1 MATHPSRGQGLTL
14 QLFFFILLPLA
25 IVLFC
30 VLYWSLTLHQHAMRD
45 LVGARDARAVKAA
58 STAITEQLLHRSAAI
73 RGLALHAAEA
83 ASPEQALADYGF
95 ILNDF
100 DGGLALLKNNN
111 VIAASAHWKNR
122 SLASEI
128 LMEDGNPMM
137 IVTAVAG
144 EAGDG
149 GVTAVGAFSPS
160 TLAARALADIFPS
173 TSEAFAVIVDR
184 ERRVLYQS
192 GKAPIETEVTQ
203 HAGVPEALRGES
215 GTTYLSTQNGEHV
228 VAFAPIAPSGW
239 ALMIEEPWEAVD
251 NPLLRTTQAAPLI
264 LIPILLFALIALG
277 FGIRQIV
284 QPLQLLEKQA
294 AELGW
299 GNFEAIEKPVGGIAE
314 IHHLQAQLILMAQKV
329 KTAQKNLRGYVSM
342 ITAGQEDERRRLAR
356 ELHDDAVQSLVALDQ
371 RTQLAQLAAKNGS
384 PDVATRLSEIR
395 NMTTTLMAEVRRV
408 IRALRP
414 IYLEDLGLLPAI
426 EMLVRDLEQTA
437 KAQTKFMVEGQP
449 RRLTSAQEIAIYR
462 VAQEALNNIARSAEA
477 RHVSVSMTF
486 SETEFVMRVEDDGR
500 GFVAPERVSDLVAS
514 GHYGL
519 MGMQER
525 AELIGARLAIRSAP
539 GAGTMI
545 EVRLPF

>member
-1 MATHPSRGQGLTL
+1 MTSRGQGLTL

-30 VLYWSLTLHQHAMRD
+30 ILYWSLTLHQQAMRN
-45 LVGARDARAVKAA
+45 LVGERDARAVKAVSA
-58 STAITEQLLHRSAAI
+58 AISEQLLHRSAAI
-73 RGLALHAAEA
+73 RGLAFHAAEA
-83 ASPEQALADYGF
+83 ASPDRALANYNF

-100 DGGLALLKNNN
+100 DGGLALLKDNK
-111 VIAASAHWKNR
+111 VIAASSNWKNR

-128 LMEDGNPMM
+128 LMEDGNPLM

-149 GVTAVGAFSPS
+149 SITAVGAFSPS
-160 TLAARALADIFPS
+160 HLIARALADAFPS
-173 TSEAFAVIVDR
+173 TSESFTVIIDQD
-184 ERRVLYQS
+184 RRVLYQS
-192 GKAPIETEVTQ
+192 GKTPTELMT
-203 HAGVPEALRGES
+203 HAGIPEALRGES
-215 GTTYLSTQNGEHV
+215 GSIYLSTADGEHV
-228 VAFAPIAPSGW
+228 VAYSPIPPTGW

-264 LIPILLFALIALG
+264 LIPILLFAVVALG

-329 KTAQKNLRGYVSM
+329 KTAQKNLRGYVNM

-384 PDVATRLSEIR
+384 PEIITRLSEIR
-395 NMTTTLMAEVRRV
+395 SMTTSLMDEVRRV

-426 EMLVRDLEQTA
+426 EMLARDLEKIA
-437 KAQTKFMVEGQP
+437 KVQTKFAVEGQA

-462 VAQEALNNIARSAEA
+462 ILQEALNNIARSAQA
-477 RHVSVSMTF
+477 QQANVKVSF
-486 SETEFVMRVEDDGR
+486 SESEFIMRIEDDGK

-525 AELIGARLAIRSAP
+525 AELIGARLSIRSAP
-539 GAGTMI
+539 NAGTTI

>member
-1 MATHPSRGQGLTL
+1 MATSSSRGQGLTL

-30 VLYWSLTLHQHAMRD
+30 VLYWSLTLHQQAMRD

-58 STAITEQLLHRSAAI
+58 STAITEQLLHRTAAI
-73 RGLALHAAEA
+73 RGLALRTAEA
-83 ASPEQALADYGF
+83 ASPQQALADYNF

-100 DGGLALLKNNN
+100 DGGLALIKNNK
-111 VIAASAHWKNR
+111 VIAASATWKDR
-122 SLASEI
+122 SLTSEI
-128 LMEDGNPMM
+128 LIEGGSPLM
-137 IVTAVAG
+137 IVSAANGGITAA
-144 EAGDG
+144 
-149 GVTAVGAFSPS
+149 GAFSPS
-160 TLAARALADIFPS
+160 HLAARALAETFPS
-173 TSEAFAVIVDR
+173 TSEAFTVMVDR
-184 ERRVLYQS
+184 ERRILYQA
-192 GKAPIETEVTQ
+192 GKAPLETEAIQ
-203 HAGVPEALRGES
+203 HAGIAEALRGES

-228 VAFAPIAPSGW
+228 VAYSPIAPTGW

-264 LIPILLFALIALG
+264 LIPILLFALVALG

-284 QPLQLLEKQA
+284 QPLQSLEKQA

-314 IHHLQAQLILMAQKV
+314 IRHLQAQLILMAQKV
-329 KTAQKNLRGYVSM
+329 KSAQKNLRGYVTG
-342 ITAGQEDERRRLAR
+342 ITAGQEEERRRIAR

-395 NMTTTLMAEVRRV
+395 GMTTSLMDEVRRV

-426 EMLVRDLEQTA
+426 EMLARDLEKAA
-437 KAQTKFMVEGQP
+437 KAQTKFVVEGP
-449 RRLTSAQEIAIYR
+449 ARRLTSAQEIVIYR
-462 VAQEALNNIARSAEA
+462 IVQEALNNIARSAEA
-477 RHVSVSMTF
+477 RHASVKVLF
-486 SETEFVMRVEDDGR
+486 SETEFTLRVEDDGK

-525 AELIGARLAIRSAP
+525 AELIGARLTIRSAP
-539 GAGTMI
+539 SEGTTI
-545 EVRLPF
+545 DVRLLL

>member
-1 MATHPSRGQGLTL
+1 MTSRGQGLSL
-14 QLFFFILLPLA
+14 QLFFFILLPLT
-25 IVLFC
+25 IVIFC
-30 VLYWSLTLHQHAMRD
+30 ILYWSLTLHQEAMRT
-45 LVGARDARAVKAA
+45 LVGERDARAVKAA
-58 STAITEQLLHRSAAI
+58 STAITEQLLHRSAAV
-73 RGLALHAAEA
+73 RGLALHAAQA
-83 ASPEQALADYGF
+83 ASPEQALANYNF

-100 DGGLALLKNNN
+100 DGGLALIKDNN
-111 VIAASAHWKNR
+111 VIAASANWKNR
-122 SLASEI
+122 SLTSEI
-128 LMEDGNPMM
+128 LMEDGNPLM
-137 IVTAVAG
+137 IVSATS
-144 EAGDG
+144 G
-149 GVTAVGAFSPS
+149 GITAVGTFSPS
-160 TLAARALADIFPS
+160 NLAARALADTFPA
-173 TSEAFAVIVDR
+173 TSESFTVIIDQN
-184 ERRVLYQS
+184 RRVLYQS
-192 GKAPIETEVTQ
+192 GKAPTGLMQ
-203 HAGVPEALRGES
+203 HTGIPEALRGES
-215 GTTYLSTQNGEHV
+215 GSIYLSTSDGEHV
-228 VAFAPIAPSGW
+228 VAYSPIAPTGW

-299 GNFEAIEKPVGGIAE
+299 GNFAAIEKPVGGIAE

-329 KTAQKNLRGYVSM
+329 KAAQKNLRGYVSM

-426 EMLVRDLEQTA
+426 EMLARDLEQTA
-437 KAQTKFMVEGQP
+437 KAQTKFAVEGQP

-462 VAQEALNNIARSAEA
+462 MAQEALNNIARSAQA
-477 RHVSVSMTF
+477 RRASVSMTF
-486 SETEFVMRVEDDGR
+486 NETEFVMRVEDDGK

-539 GAGTMI
+539 GAGTTI

>member
-1 MATHPSRGQGLTL
+1 MATSSPRGQGLTL
-14 QLFFFILLPLA
+14 QLFLFILLPLA

-30 VLYWSLTLHQHAMRD
+30 VLYWSLTLHQQAMRN
-45 LVGARDARAVKAA
+45 LVGERDARAVKAA
-58 STAITEQLLHRSAAI
+58 SATISEQLLHRSAAI
-73 RGLALHAAEA
+73 HGLALHAAEA
-83 ASPEQALADYGF
+83 ASPAQALADYNF
-95 ILNDF
+95 LVNDF
-100 DGGLALLKNNN
+100 DSGLALIQDSK
-111 VIAASAHWKNR
+111 VIAASPNWKKR
-122 SLASEI
+122 SLTSEI
-128 LMEDGNPMM
+128 LIEDGNPIML
-137 IVTAVAG
+137 VSATS
-144 EAGDG
+144 G
-149 GVTAVGAFSPS
+149 GITAVGAFSPS
-160 TLAARALADIFPS
+160 RLAARALADAFPS
-173 TSEAFAVIVDR
+173 TSEAFTVIVDR

-192 GKAPIETEVTQ
+192 GKVPIETEVAQ

-215 GTTYLSTQNGEHV
+215 GTMYLSTQNGEHV
-228 VAFAPIAPSGW
+228 VAFAPISPTGW

-299 GNFEAIEKPVGGIAE
+299 GNFEAIEKSVGGIAE

-329 KTAQKNLRGYVSM
+329 KAAQKNLRGYVNM

-356 ELHDDAVQSLVALDQ
+356 ELHDDAVQSLIALDQ

-395 NMTTTLMAEVRRV
+395 SMTTALMDEVRRV

-426 EMLVRDLEQTA
+426 EMLARDLEKTA
-437 KAQTKFMVEGQP
+437 QVQTKFMTEGQA

-462 VAQEALNNIARSAEA
+462 ILQEALNNIARSAQA
-477 RHVSVSMTF
+477 RSASVKVSF
-486 SETEFVMRVEDDGR
+486 SETEFVLRVEDDGK

-525 AELIGARLAIRSAP
+525 AELIGARLSIRSTP
-539 GAGTMI
+539 SIGTTI
-545 EVRLPF
+545 EVRLPLS

>member
-1 MATHPSRGQGLTL
+1 MTSRGQGLTL
-14 QLFFFILLPLA
+14 QLFFFILLPLV

-30 VLYWSLTLHQHAMRD
+30 ILYWSLTLHQQAMRN
-45 LVGARDARAVKAA
+45 LVGERDARAVKAVSA
-58 STAITEQLLHRSAAI
+58 AISEQLLHRSAAI
-73 RGLALHAAEA
+73 RGLAFHAAEA
-83 ASPEQALADYGF
+83 ASPEQALANYNF

-100 DGGLALLKNNN
+100 DGGLALLKDNK
-111 VIAASAHWKNR
+111 VIAASSNWKNR
-122 SLASEI
+122 SIASEI
-128 LMEDGNPMM
+128 LMEDGNPLM
-137 IVTAVAG
+137 IVTAAN
-144 EAGDG
+144 G
-149 GVTAVGAFSPS
+149 GITAVGAFSPS
-160 TLAARALADIFPS
+160 HLIARALADAFPS
-173 TSEAFAVIVDR
+173 TSESFTVIIDQD
-184 ERRVLYQS
+184 RRVLYQS
-192 GKAPIETEVTQ
+192 GKTPTELMQ
-203 HAGVPEALRGES
+203 HAGIREALRGES
-215 GTTYLSTQNGEHV
+215 GSIYLSTSDGEHV
-228 VAFAPIAPSGW
+228 VAYSPIAPTGW

-264 LIPILLFALIALG
+264 LIPILLFAVVALG

-329 KTAQKNLRGYVSM
+329 KAAQKNLRGYVNM

-356 ELHDDAVQSLVALDQ
+356 ELHDDAVQSLIALDQ

-384 PDVATRLSEIR
+384 PELITRLSEIR
-395 NMTTTLMAEVRRV
+395 SMTTSLMDEVRRV

-426 EMLVRDLEQTA
+426 EMLARDLEKTA
-437 KAQTKFMVEGQP
+437 KVQTKFAVEGQA

-462 VAQEALNNIARSAEA
+462 ILQEALNNIARSAQA
-477 RHVSVSMTF
+477 QQANVKVSF
-486 SETEFVMRVEDDGR
+486 SESEFVMRIEDDGK

-539 GAGTMI
+539 GAGTTI
-545 EVRLPF
+545 EVRLLL